1 MALFLEC
8 HFIKKG
14 VLILAIY
21 KRIVLKISGE
31 SLAGDKASGSILDIS
46 ILNDYARV
54 IKELVNEGV
63 QVSIVVGAGNIWR
76 GKIAEN
82 MGMDRATGDY
92 MGMLGTI
99 MNALAIQNILEQDDV
114 KTRVMTSLP
123 INAVAEPYIRRKAIT
138 HLENGYVV
146 IFGGGTGNPFFST
159 DTAAALRASE
169 IGAEVILMAKNGV
182 AGVYSADPKTNKDAI
197 LYSQI
202 TYIDV
207 IQQQL
212 KVMDTTAVSLCMD
225 NNISIVVFNMSDT
238 NNLIRVINGEKIGTT
253 IRKEF

>member
-1 MALFLEC
+1 MA
-8 HFIKKG
+8 K
-14 VLILAIY
+14 Y

-31 SLAGDKASGSILDIS
+31 SLAGERANGSILEIS
-46 ILNDYARV
+46 ILNNYAKV
-54 IKELVNEGV
+54 IKRLVEDGV

-99 MNALAIQNILEQDDV
+99 MNALAIQNMLEQNDV

-123 INAVAEPYIRRKAIT
+123 IDAVAEPYIRRKAIS
-138 HLENGYVV
+138 HLDKGYVV

-169 IGAEVILMAKNGV
+169 IGAEAILMAKNGV
-182 AGVYSADPKTNKDAI
+182 AGVYSDDPRTNPNAV
-197 LYSQI
+197 LYDKI
-202 TYIDV
+202 TYLDV

-212 KVMDTTAVSLCMD
+212 KVMDTTAVSLCMEND
-225 NNISIVVFNMSDT
+225 IDLLVFNMSDT
-238 NNLIRVINGEKIGTT
+238 ENLIRIINGEKIGTI